1 MESVNKSP
9 VKDWEVDW
17 KRSFMIGDKISDELC
32 SKKSGIKFLYVNKNL
47 QRTIKNLNY
56 KTK

>member
-1 MESVNKSP
+1 MVEELK
-9 VKDWEVDW
+9 KDWEVDW